1 MPMTLCRTLIA
12 ALRISN
18 SVFLKLSIKAPG
30 IALLSLAGV
39 FLSGCLTLEGPP
51 PEMTP
56 LEIQS
61 MQSRDFEQEKEVVFR
76 SVVSVFQDLGYTIK
90 NADLVTGFIQA
101 DGLAESDWLGKF
113 LWGSTQ
119 TSQTKATAFVEQIG
133 SQTRVRLNFVNL
145 LESSTEY
152 GAQERNETP
161 VLEAQA
167 YQNAFERIDSAI
179 FVRTSTR

>member
-1 MPMTLCRTLIA
+1 M
-12 ALRISN
+12 
-18 SVFLKLSIKAPG
+18 V
-30 IALLSLAGV
+30 GV
-39 FLSGCLTLEGPP
+39 ILSGCLTIDSPAP
-51 PEMTP
+51 AMTP

-61 MQSRDFEQEKEVVFR
+61 MQTRDFEEEKEVVFR

-90 NADLVTGFIQA
+90 NADLATGFIQA
-101 DGLAESDWLGKF
+101 DGLAESDWLGKV
-113 LWGSTQ
+113 LTGSTQ

-133 SQTRVRLNFVNL
+133 SQTRVRLNFVFL

-161 VLEAQA
+161 ILDAQT

-179 FVRTSTR
+179 FVRTSSR